1 MQRFTINEDEYTASD
16 YTTST
21 GSNTLSTSEI
31 PLYFS
36 NENPPTPTAQPIQGI
51 PTVISSTDVSCI
63 NDNISPISSVSP
75 IRNRFRQYIYDIESL
90 EEEEEEDESFH
101 SIYTSNTIDYL
112 NERFK
117 LFTFSITTILILCH
131 FTDIGGDDVYDD
143 YNLMMGVI
151 SPWPECKD
159 NRSLLWKLFSNIL
172 IHSSDIHL
180 FGNIFM
186 FFIFSYLVEQY
197 QYSSRV
203 ASVFFIGVMHGNLI
217 LYYVQPYSYGIGA
230 SHGSFTM
237 LGAFVSHLIINHD
250 LYPKLTIAFSSI
262 LSSLF
267 IVNEY
272 LVYDESNNVSY
283 ISHWTGC
290 VSGFIGGLSIFHYYI
305 DNDSKQRVRLCA
317 ILSYLIMT
325 SLLFYNYINNYPP
338 LQSYNN
344 VLEKVETKNCCYELF
359 LYQHENPN
367 SDLKDFEC
375 PYTVRYNHFFNN

>member
-36 NENPPTPTAQPIQGI
+36 NENPPTPTAQSIQGI
-51 PTVISSTDVSCI
+51 PIVISSTEVSCI
-63 NDNISPISSVSP
+63 NDQNISPISSVSP
-75 IRNRFRQYIYDIESL
+75 IRNRFLQYIYDIESL
-90 EEEEEEDESFH
+90 EEEDEEDSFH
-101 SIYTSNTIDYL
+101 SIYISTTIDYL
-112 NERFK
+112 HQQFK
-117 LFTFSITTILILCH
+117 LFTFSTTLILILCH

-172 IHSSDIHL
+172 IHSSNIHL
-180 FGNIFM
+180 FGNILM

-217 LYYVQPYSYGIGA
+217 LYYIQPYSYGIGA

-250 LYPKLTIAFSSI
+250 LYPILTIAFYSL

-305 DNDSKQRVRLCA
+305 DNDSKKRVRLCA
-317 ILSYLIMT
+317 ILSYSIMT

-344 VLEKVETKNCCYELF
+344 VMEKVETKNCCYELF
-359 LYQHENPN
+359 LYQHENPD
-367 SDLKDFEC
+367 SDLTDFEC
-375 PYTVRYNHFFNN
+375 PYTVRYSHFFNN